1 MASSYS
7 SRDVKGRLK
16 CTNVEH
22 KTLNIMLRPRTV
34 TEMLSVSNLPTLIS
48 LVSKMENST
57 NALFPDKNIGANRLG
72 NVMKEMSSKHVR
84 REIFRDIQV
93 NEHMQ
98 PNCTGL
104 DEQKITRRT
113 GHRSLNSVRKY
124 RCAFDDQFRDVSN
137 LLKRFCLKK

>member
-1 MASSYS
+1 
-7 SRDVKGRLK
+7 
-16 CTNVEH
+16 
-22 KTLNIMLRPRTV
+22 
-34 TEMLSVSNLPTLIS
+34 
-48 LVSKMENST
+48 MENST

-137 LLKRFCLKK
+137 LLKRLCLKK